1 MVSTA
6 KQNRMH
12 PTTTLVKYGSST
24 SFGDCQVPS
33 AGGVNV
39 TSWTL
44 GDLKVVAIVFK
55 NQGTPEATMNIRSL
69 IVTIEMLREASSRRH
84 SVLSW

>member
-1 MVSTA
+1 M
-6 KQNRMH
+6 
-12 PTTTLVKYGSST
+12 
-24 SFGDCQVPS
+24 
-33 AGGVNV
+33 

-55 NQGTPEATMNIRSL
+55 NQGIPEATMNIRSL